1 MRRTPATALGLVLLA
16 ACTSGASG
24 SGAPMRIRT
33 ALEALE
39 AAEFRFD
46 ADVRFRVDPYVV
58 CEGIACADLVV
69 LEHRR
74 TILLAPDALRSD
86 DVLKA
91 SLLEIWERYREPRPG
106 SGRDLARGAYRV
118 VQDGPRVGI
127 VDRDLIRRARLRY
140 TQLYELLSP
149 AERAGLPEPAGVGAP
164 L

>member
-1 MRRTPATALGLVLLA
+1 MQ
-16 ACTSGASG
+16 
-24 SGAPMRIRT
+24 IR
-33 ALEALE
+33 AGLEALE
-39 AAEFRFD
+39 SAGFRFE

-74 TILLAPDALRSD
+74 TVLLAPEALRSD
-86 DVLKA
+86 DLLKV

-106 SGRDLARGAYRV
+106 SRRDLARGAYRV
-118 VQDGPRVGI
+118 VLDGPRVGI
-127 VDRDLIRRARLRY
+127 ADRDLIRRARLRY

-149 AERAGLPEPAGVGAP
+149 AERAGLPEPAAVGAP